1 MIAEPLSAIVEQAFG
16 ATPDNT
22 RYLGGTLNQTAQ
34 VEVNGE
40 RYFVKWKVDAPPH
53 FFEIEAR
60 GLNLLRNAGVIR
72 VPQVINHSEASDKL
86 PAFLILEWIDET
98 PHGPS
103 RSFAANFGH
112 ALAQLHRI
120 THDTFGLD
128 FDNFIGELPQSN
140 KLTATWP
147 TFYRDQRIAPQV
159 ALARQRGYLPPAR
172 ESLLNKLI
180 ERLEDL
186 LVGTTSSPALLH
198 GDLWSGNF
206 LVGMDD
212 QPVLVDPAVY
222 FGEREVEIAFTELFG
237 GFPSGFLSA
246 CHEAY
251 PLDAGYGD
259 RRALYQLYPL
269 LVHLN
274 LFGES
279 YGQRVDAICNYYTR
293 SSTEKTS
300 I

>member
-1 MIAEPLSAIVEQAFG
+1 MADTLSAIVEQAFG
-16 ATPDNT
+16 TRPDHA

-34 VEVNGE
+34 VEVKSD
-40 RYFVKWKVDAPPH
+40 RYFVKWKADAPSH

-60 GLNLLRNAGVIR
+60 GLNLLRNAGAIR
-72 VPQVINHSEASDKL
+72 TPQVISHSEASEKL
-86 PAFLILEWIDET
+86 PAFLILEWIDES
-98 PHGPS
+98 PHGPA
-103 RSFAANFGH
+103 RNFAVNFGH
-112 ALAQLHRI
+112 ALAQLHR
-120 THDTFGLD
+120 TTQDTFGLD

-140 KLTATWP
+140 KLTAAWP
-147 TFYRDQRIAPQV
+147 AFYRDQRIAPQV
-159 ALARQRGYLPPAR
+159 ALAKQQGYLPPAR
-172 ESLLNKLI
+172 ESLLNKLMD
-180 ERLEDL
+180 RLEEL
-186 LVGTTSSPALLH
+186 LSSTTSSPSLLH

-206 LVGMDD
+206 LVEVDD

-237 GFPSGFLSA
+237 GFPSGFLNVY
-246 CHEAY
+246 HEAY

-279 YGQRVDAICNYYTR
+279 YGPLVDAICRHYTTR
-293 SSTEKTS
+293 S
-300 I
+300 